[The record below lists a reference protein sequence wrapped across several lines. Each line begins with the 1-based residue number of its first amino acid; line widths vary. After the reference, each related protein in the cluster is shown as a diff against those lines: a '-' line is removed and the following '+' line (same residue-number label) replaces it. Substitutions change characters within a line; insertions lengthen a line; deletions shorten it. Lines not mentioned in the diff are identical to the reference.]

1 MMGLDAIWRRY
12 GGMVGKR
19 FGDLTMVRLA
29 AERGDRNRIL
39 GVFCCAC
46 GVIVRKPVAR
56 VAAGKVPLHCGCK
69 TDHGAHRT
77 HGQRYSP
84 AYVSWLAMK
93 RRCLDP
99 NDKDY
104 PRYGAKG
111 IGVSPQW
118 TLSFAAFYHD
128 MGDRPEGMTLD
139 RIDGSKGYSR
149 ENCRWATPTEQARN
163 RRDLTVVST
172 PRGTMPLV
180 DYADLIGL
188 TKGAAHQ
195 RLKRNKLEGVHR
207 V

>member
-1 MMGLDAIWRRY
+1 MSLDAIWRRY
-12 GGMVGKR
+12 GAMVGKR
-19 FGDLTMVRLA
+19 YGDLTMVRLT
-29 AERGDRNRIL
+29 AERGDRNRVL
-39 GVFCCAC
+39 GVFCCVC
-46 GVIVRKPVAR
+46 GVIVRKPAGR
-56 VAAGKVPLHCGCK
+56 VSAGTVPLHCGCK

-77 HGQRYSP
+77 HGQRHSP
-84 AYVSWLAMK
+84 AYSSWLAMK

-111 IGVSPQW
+111 IGVSIPW

-128 MGDRPEGMTLD
+128 MGDRPDGTTLD
-139 RIDGSKGYSR
+139 RIDGSKGYER
-149 ENCRWATPTEQARN
+149 DNCRWATPVEQARN

-180 DYADLIGL
+180 DYANLIGL
-188 TKGAAHQ
+188 TKGAAHL
-195 RLKRNKLEGVHR
+195 RLKRNKLEGVQR